1 MSTAKHT
8 PGPWQARWQDPID
21 VDDCARIAIETAPD
35 AGDIAGIHH
44 ATRGEDEANARLI
57 AAAPDLL
64 AAAVEALQEA
74 DHSPL
79 CACHEWAAVEIGPI
93 VRQKPC
99 DCWVSR
105 ARAAVAK
112 ATT

>member
-57 AAAPDLL
+57 AAAPDML
-64 AAAVEALQEA
+64 AALQRIAEY
-74 DHSPL
+74 P
-79 CACHEWAAVEIGPI
+79 
-93 VRQKPC
+93 RQRN
-99 DCWVSR
+99 DELSIAG
-105 ARAAVAK
+105 ARAIAAAAIAK
-112 ATT
+112 ATGEAQ